1 LKIIDLVK
9 FDFILYPD
17 NIATP
22 IAASMGDICTI
33 TILALI
39 SDFLFKLS
47 EENQWLSGTALF
59 VILLSAP
66 LMGFIARRNRYT
78 KSVILSGWAPILVAV
93 IIEQPRDI
101 VMDKASDKYNVIST
115 FQSLVNG
122 IKFYRFK
129 LTQNYKLNIFT

>member
-1 LKIIDLVK
+1 
-9 FDFILYPD
+9 
-17 NIATP
+17 
-22 IAASMGDICTI
+22 
-33 TILALI
+33 
-39 SDFLFKLS
+39 
-47 EENQWLSGTALF
+47 
-59 VILLSAP
+59 
-66 LMGFIARRNRYT
+66 
-78 KSVILSGWAPILVAV
+78 VILSGWAPILVAV

>member
-59 VILLSAP
+59 VIVCA
-66 LMGFIARRNRYT
+66 T
-78 KSVILSGWAPILVAV
+78 
-93 IIEQPRDI
+93 
-101 VMDKASDKYNVIST
+101 
-115 FQSLVNG
+115 NG
-122 IKFYRFK
+122 IHSKKKSLHKVSDSVGLGTNFGCSYYRT
-129 LTQNYKLNIFT
+129 TQRYSHG